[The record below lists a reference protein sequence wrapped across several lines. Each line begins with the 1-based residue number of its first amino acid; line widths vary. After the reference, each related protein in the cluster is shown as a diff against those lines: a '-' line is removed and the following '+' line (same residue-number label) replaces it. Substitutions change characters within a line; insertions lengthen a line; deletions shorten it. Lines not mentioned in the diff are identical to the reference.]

1 LSRIKLD
8 RSLIAGIDN
17 SPRAAA
23 IANAIIVMCQGLGLD
38 ITAEGVERPEQFA
51 MLVRHRGMYMQG
63 YLLAHP
69 TSRDELIPLLEIVAQ
84 RSQQLLL
91 ESSALKAP
99 ELKAPELKA
108 PEEMNPPRP
117 RLQIVSDTG

>member
-1 LSRIKLD
+1 
-8 RSLIAGIDN
+8 
-17 SPRAAA
+17 
-23 IANAIIVMCQGLGLD
+23 MCQGLGLD

-91 ESSALKAP
+91 ESPAQKAP
-99 ELKAPELKA
+99 DEL
-108 PEEMNPPRP
+108 NPSRP

>member
-1 LSRIKLD
+1 
-8 RSLIAGIDN
+8 
-17 SPRAAA
+17 
-23 IANAIIVMCQGLGLD
+23 
-38 ITAEGVERPEQFA
+38 

-91 ESSALKAP
+91 ESPAQKAP
-99 ELKAPELKA
+99 DEL
-108 PEEMNPPRP
+108 NPSRP
-117 RLQIVSDTG
+117 RLHIVSDTG